1 MLFCDWYTTWMSL
14 HAVIQWF
21 HFVNNRWNGGKN
33 AIWSLIK
40 KNNLFLERISAP
52 ELCQNGKSWPGR
64 IICLQC
70 SGLMDGRK
78 GTKVP
83 ATFIK
88 SRQSPEA
95 LWQRWQMTN
104 LAFSCGGISRT
115 QIFFKKQHRQFEF
128 EPLAP
133 PWLLIMTHFQ
143 NLFKHFV
150 LGRICTTNCSFLFNL
165 GSARS
170 QMEAGKCAKVG
181 KYQDSGGC
189 KSHFTFGSIRKL
201 RAGRNDSIWSPVAAW
216 GFEAYC

>member
-1 MLFCDWYTTWMSL
+1 MAVLFCDWHTAWMSL

-21 HFVNNRWNGGKN
+21 HFVNNRWNGEKN

-40 KNNLFLERISAP
+40 KNNLFLERISLP

-104 LAFSCGGISRT
+104 LALRCGAFQGPRFF
-115 QIFFKKQHRQFEF
+115 FFKKNTDHLNLNRVR
-128 EPLAP
+128 P
-133 PWLLIMTHFQ
+133 PGCLLWHISKTFS
-143 NLFKHFV
+143 NTL
-150 LGRICTTNCSFLFNL
+150 SW
-165 GSARS
+165 
-170 QMEAGKCAKVG
+170 AGFA
-181 KYQDSGGC
+181 QPTAHLSL
-189 KSHFTFGSIRKL
+189 I
-201 RAGRNDSIWSPVAAW
+201 
-216 GFEAYC
+216 

>member
-1 MLFCDWYTTWMSL
+1 MSL

-21 HFVNNRWNGGKN
+21 HFVNNRWNGKKN

-40 KNNLFLERISAP
+40 KNNLFLERISLP
-52 ELCQNGKSWPGR
+52 EICQNGKSWPGR

-104 LAFSCGGISRT
+104 LALSCGGISRT
-115 QIFFKKQHRQFEF
+115 QIFYLFIFFKTTRTIWIWTTCT
-128 EPLAP
+128 PLAAYYDTFP
-133 PWLLIMTHFQ
+133 KSFQTLCLGLDLHNQLLIS
-143 NLFKHFV
+143 L
-150 LGRICTTNCSFLFNL
+150 
-165 GSARS
+165 
-170 QMEAGKCAKVG
+170 
-181 KYQDSGGC
+181 
-189 KSHFTFGSIRKL
+189 
-201 RAGRNDSIWSPVAAW
+201 
-216 GFEAYC
+216 